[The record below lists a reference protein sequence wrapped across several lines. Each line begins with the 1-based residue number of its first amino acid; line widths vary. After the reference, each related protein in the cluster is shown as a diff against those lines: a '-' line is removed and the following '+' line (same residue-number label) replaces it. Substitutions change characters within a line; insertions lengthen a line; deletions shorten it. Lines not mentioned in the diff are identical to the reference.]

1 MQHAISFR
9 RLTED
14 DLDLMHRWLNTPHVM
29 RWYSPGGRTREQVE
43 QEYLPYIRGEKP
55 TQPYVILHGDTPI
68 GYIQTYRVN
77 DWPDYARHI
86 GVDDDTAGVDLFIG
100 EPELIGRGLG
110 PAVIRAF
117 MRQVVF
123 GSFGARACVIG
134 PEVANT
140 AAIRAYEKAGFR
152 FWKRAAVPGE
162 PTPEHLMRMTPDDL
176 CDPPLDAVHSGALR

>member
-1 MQHAISFR
+1 VQQEIRFR
-9 RLTED
+9 RLTAD

-43 QEYLPYIRGEKP
+43 EEYLPYIRGEKP
-55 TQPYVILHGDTPI
+55 TQVYVILYRETPI

-100 EPELIGRGLG
+100 EPELTGRGLG

-123 GSFGARACVIG
+123 GSFGARSCVIG
-134 PEVANT
+134 PEEGNR

-152 FWKRAAVPGE
+152 FWKRAEIPGE
-162 PTPEHLMRMTPDDL
+162 PAPEYLMRMTPADL
-176 CDPPLDAVHSGALR
+176 SETDAEAG

>member
-1 MQHAISFR
+1 MEHEIRFR
-9 RLTED
+9 RLTEG

-43 QEYLPYIRGEKP
+43 KEYLPYIRREKP
-55 TQPYVILHGDTPI
+55 TEPYLILYRNTPV

-86 GVDDDTAGVDLFIG
+86 GVDDDTAGVDIFIG

-110 PAVIRAF
+110 PAAIRAF

-134 PEVANT
+134 PEVANK

-152 FWKRAAVPGE
+152 FWKRAVVPGE
-162 PTPEHLMRMTPDDL
+162 PAPEYLMRMTPDDL
-176 CDPPLDAVHSGALR
+176 HEDGTQAGR